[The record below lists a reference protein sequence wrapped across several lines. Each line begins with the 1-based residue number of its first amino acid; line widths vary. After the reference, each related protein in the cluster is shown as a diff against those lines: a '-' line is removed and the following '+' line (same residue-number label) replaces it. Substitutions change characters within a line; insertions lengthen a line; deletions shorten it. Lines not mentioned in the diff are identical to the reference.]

1 MKVLLIEDA
10 ACMYRAFE
18 TLLQES
24 GHEVHVC
31 VGCQSLEPLVL
42 TASDGSANAL
52 ASHSFDVALCDGQLI
67 GSIEGPAIVEQLT
80 RLGIPSFGISTQ
92 DSFNQAM
99 QKLGAKGGQNKAIAL
114 LLVMAGVLTPELIAS
129 DAEFNLGADV
139 VDDCL
144 KNKELRSKADALIM
158 RFLS

>member
-1 MKVLLIEDA
+1 MKVLVIEDS
-10 ACMYRAFE
+10 ACMARAFE

-24 GHEVHVC
+24 GHQVHVC

-42 TASDGSANAL
+42 TASDGSATAL
-52 ASHSFDVALCDGQLI
+52 DSSKFDVVFCDGQLI
-67 GSIEGPAIVEQLT
+67 GSIEGPAIVEVLS
-80 RLGIPSFGISTQ
+80 RLRLPSFGISTV

-99 QKLGAKGGQNKAIAL
+99 LKAGAKGGQNKAIAL
-114 LLVMAGVLTPELIAS
+114 LLVMAGVLTPEMIAS
-129 DAEFNLGADV
+129 PELKLDQATIDNT
-139 VDDCL
+139 L